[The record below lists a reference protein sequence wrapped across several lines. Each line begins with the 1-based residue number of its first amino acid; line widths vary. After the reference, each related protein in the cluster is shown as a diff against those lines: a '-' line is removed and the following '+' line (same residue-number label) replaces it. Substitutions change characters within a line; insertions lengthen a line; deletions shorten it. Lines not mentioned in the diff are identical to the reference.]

1 MLKLILRKGL
11 LHDKC
16 EYWLRLNILID
27 TKQLKQAENKRLDL
41 TQQKLLGPEFTKGCH
56 PNTIYTSRSLRFKII
71 DSKSSSIK
79 SMIFDILKQDNK
91 LEPSIEKSYNIKGI
105 ISFILNFIKVIF
117 RNINP
122 TISQHPGAIYTSR
135 PLSALISTVNVPRK
149 RNI

>member
-11 LHDKC
+11 LHEKC

-27 TKQLKQAENKRLDL
+27 TKQFKQAENKRLDL

-91 LEPSIEKSYNIKGI
+91 LEPSIEKSYNIKE
-105 ISFILNFIKVIF
+105 
-117 RNINP
+117 
-122 TISQHPGAIYTSR
+122 YTSR
-135 PLSALISTVNVPRK
+135 E
-149 RNI
+149 